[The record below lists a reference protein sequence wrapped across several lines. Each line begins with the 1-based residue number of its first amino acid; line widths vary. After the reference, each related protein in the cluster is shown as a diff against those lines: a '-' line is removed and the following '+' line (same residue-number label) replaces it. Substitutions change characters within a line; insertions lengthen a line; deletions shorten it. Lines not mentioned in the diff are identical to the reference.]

1 MPAQAIKCALNGWE
15 LLPCTQEI
23 HNQFELLILEKRLRL
38 RVVDVNLDGIIV
50 DLYGAEQN
58 DNIKSQMLDIIKNQ
72 EKIIN
77 EPLNYQDAE
86 SQHSTKMT
94 SKIDQRYLIILI

>member
-1 MPAQAIKCALNGWE
+1 MPAQAIKCTLNGWE

-38 RVVDVNLDGIIV
+38 RVIDVNLDGIIV
-50 DLYGAEQN
+50 DLYGVEQN

-77 EPLNYQDAE
+77 ELNYQDAE